1 MTTRDV
7 GGDRDA
13 VVRALEQLATEAHG
27 LASGIQAAEPNPT
40 EIARR
45 IRATRDA
52 YAAVVRLLGT
62 WSRKAGL

>member
-1 MTTRDV
+1 MTTRHV
-7 GGDRDA
+7 GAERDA
-13 VVRALEQLATEAHG
+13 VVRALEQLASEAHA
-27 LASGIQAAEPNPT
+27 LASGIHAMEPDPP